1 MYLARVRTQEG
12 AVCAAR
18 IDEGTLVT
26 LGHLS
31 PEVPDDPIGLL
42 DRFGVEALAV
52 EAQRAWEGAGTRL
65 AISAAVFAP
74 PVKRCSKLVCLA
86 LNYRKHAEEG
96 NLTPPEQ
103 PVLFFKPPTTIVGH
117 EEPVECPRRS
127 TRLDYEVELAVVIS
141 RTAKNVPAESWQD
154 VVAGYTIL
162 NDVTARDLQLRSI
175 EANEPWDRSKGF
187 DTFAPLGPYLVTP
200 DEVPDPH
207 DLVLETRVG
216 TRVAQQSN
224 TSMMLF
230 RIPELIEDITAG
242 ITLEP
247 GDVIGTGTPEGIG
260 PAYDG
265 ETMEASVGHL
275 GVLRNRVIFEAAA
288 EPLGAAPS

>member
-1 MYLARVRTQEG
+1 MFLARVRTKG
-12 AVCAAR
+12 GLVCAAR
-18 IDEGTLVT
+18 VDESSLVT
-26 LGHLS
+26 LGHLA
-31 PEVPDDPIGLL
+31 PDTADDPLGLL
-42 DRFGVEALAV
+42 DRFGADGLATQAERARGENGRLVAV
-52 EAQRAWEGAGTRL
+52 EDVT
-65 AISAAVFAP
+65 FAP

-96 NLTPPEQ
+96 NLRPPGA
-103 PVLFFKPPTTIVGH
+103 PVLFFKPPTTIVAH
-117 EEPVECPRRS
+117 DEPVVCPRRS
-127 TRLDYEVELAVVIS
+127 QRLDYEVELAVVIS
-141 RTAKNVPAESWQD
+141 RRAKNVPADSWQD

-162 NDVTARDLQLRSI
+162 NDVTARDIQLRAI

-216 TRVAQQSN
+216 DRVAQHSN
-224 TSMMLF
+224 TGMMLF

-242 ITLEP
+242 ITFQP

-260 PAYDG
+260 PAYHG
-265 ETMEASVGHL
+265 ETMEAEVGHF
-275 GVLRNRVIFEAAA
+275 GVLRNPVVFESESLEAV
-288 EPLGAAPS
+288 PS